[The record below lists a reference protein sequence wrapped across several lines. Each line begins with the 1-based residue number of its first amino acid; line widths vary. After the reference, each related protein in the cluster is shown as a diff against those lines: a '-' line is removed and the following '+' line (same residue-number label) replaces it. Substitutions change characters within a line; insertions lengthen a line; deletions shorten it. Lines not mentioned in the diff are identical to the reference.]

1 MQRERVPTILVV
13 DDEPAIVDCVA
24 TALRYE
30 GFHTREATSGVTA
43 LACIAEHAPALI
55 VLDWMLPDL
64 DGIELTR
71 YLRAHASPVPI
82 LFLSAKGAIEDK
94 VEALRA
100 GGDDYLTKPFG
111 LSELVARVHALMR
124 RSDDAASHV
133 LTYADLTLKDCS
145 QRVTR
150 GHAEVALTATEF
162 ALLRLFLLNPD
173 RTMTTSRILEDVWLN
188 ESDGSTNMVGIY
200 MESLRRKLDAAGPPL
215 IINDGH
221 GAYRMIPAP
230 TPLDRPEPKTVEV
243 HPSGRHPDTRAD
255 GLALNG

>member
-1 MQRERVPTILVV
+1 MQSARGSLARKAATILVV
-13 DDEPAIVDCVA
+13 DDEPAIVDCVS

-30 GFHTREATSGVTA
+30 GFHTHEATNGVTA
-43 LACIAEHAPALI
+43 LASIAEHAPALI
-55 VLDWMLPDL
+55 VLDWMMPGL

-71 YLRAHASPVPI
+71 YLRAHASQVPI

-111 LSELVARVHALMR
+111 LSELIARVHALMR
-124 RSDDAASHV
+124 RSDDAASRV
-133 LTYADLTLKDCS
+133 LTFADLTLTDGT

-173 RTMTTSRILEDVWLN
+173 RAMTTSRILEDVWLN
-188 ESDGSTNMVGIY
+188 EGDGSTNMVAIY
-200 MESLRRKLDAAGPPL
+200 MESLRRKLDVAGPPL
-215 IINDGH
+215 IINDGRA
-221 GAYRMIPAP
+221 AYRMIPTP
-230 TPLDRPEPKTVEV
+230 TPLDRPAPKTVEV
-243 HPSGRHPDTRAD
+243 HPRGRRPDART
-255 GLALNG
+255 

>member
-1 MQRERVPTILVV
+1 MQSVRAGLTTNVPTVLVV

-43 LACIAEHAPALI
+43 LASIAEHAPMLI

-71 YLRAHASPVPI
+71 YLRAHASQVPI

-111 LSELVARVHALMR
+111 LSELIARVHALMR
-124 RSDDAASHV
+124 RSDDTRADV
-133 LTYADLTLKDCS
+133 LTYADLTLKDGV

-150 GHAEVALTATEF
+150 GHDEVSLTAAEF
-162 ALLRLFLLNPD
+162 ALLRYFLLNPD
-173 RTMTTSRILEDVWLN
+173 RLVTTSRILQDVWLN
-188 ESDGSTNMVGIY
+188 DSDGSTNMVAIY
-200 MESLRRKLDAAGPPL
+200 MESLRRKLDVLGPPL
-215 IINDGH
+215 IIDDGCA
-221 GAYRMIPAP
+221 AYRMACQP
-230 TPLDRPEPKTVEV
+230 
-243 HPSGRHPDTRAD
+243 G
-255 GLALNG
+255 

>member
-1 MQRERVPTILVV
+1 MQSVRGSQITNVPTVLVV

-43 LACIAEHAPALI
+43 LASVAEHAPALI

-64 DGIELTR
+64 DGIELAR
-71 YLRAHASPVPI
+71 YLRAHASKVPI

-111 LSELVARVHALMR
+111 LSELIARVYALMR
-124 RSDDAASHV
+124 RSDDIHCGV
-133 LTYADLTLKDCS
+133 LENADLTLKDGS

-150 GHAEVALTATEF
+150 GHAEIALTATEF
-162 ALLRLFLLNPD
+162 ALLRFFLLNPD
-173 RTMTTSRILEDVWLN
+173 QVVTTSRILQEVWLN
-188 ESDGSTNMVGIY
+188 ESDGSTNMVAFY
-200 MESLRRKLDAAGPPL
+200 MESLLRKLDAAGPPL
-215 IINDGH
+215 IFAVGR
-221 GAYRMIPAP
+221 GAYRMVA
-230 TPLDRPEPKTVEV
+230 TP
-243 HPSGRHPDTRAD
+243 
-255 GLALNG
+255 

>member
-1 MQRERVPTILVV
+1 MQSVRGSQITNVPTVLVV

-43 LACIAEHAPALI
+43 LASVAEHAPALI

-71 YLRAHASPVPI
+71 YLRAHASKVPI

-111 LSELVARVHALMR
+111 LSELIARVYALMR
-124 RSDDAASHV
+124 RSDDIHCDV
-133 LTYADLTLKDCS
+133 LENADLTLKDGS

-150 GHAEVALTATEF
+150 GHAEIALTATEF
-162 ALLRLFLLNPD
+162 ALLRFFLLNPD
-173 RTMTTSRILEDVWLN
+173 QVVTTSRILQEVWLN
-188 ESDGSTNMVGIY
+188 ESDGSTNMVAIY
-200 MESLRRKLDAAGPPL
+200 MESLSRKLDAAGPPL
-215 IINDGH
+215 IISVGR
-221 GAYRMIPAP
+221 GAYRMVAP
-230 TPLDRPEPKTVEV
+230 P
-243 HPSGRHPDTRAD
+243 
-255 GLALNG
+255 